1 MIGFRDKIQL
11 SKEVWI
17 EAIWPMDDRTAK
29 SGDDDN
35 ELNTVYIVHYDGVK
49 VMITGDLVEQD
60 ELDMVKYYNS
70 SDVLKCDIL
79 KVAHHGSRY
88 SSTEDF
94 ISAVSPKI
102 AVIQVG
108 KHNTYGHPNPGIIRR
123 LRRHGAAVCRNDKQG
138 AIGIDIN
145 RDRIRIDRMIEDVI

>member
-1 MIGFRDKIQL
+1 M
-11 SKEVWI
+11 
-17 EAIWPMDDRTAK
+17 
-29 SGDDDN
+29 
-35 ELNTVYIVHYDGVK
+35 YIVHYDGVK